1 MDALSASRGWRHNFD
16 AAESRRAHAGCG
28 RDLALGRDNVVVQ
41 EFAREEF
48 SMVDSGGITTPDE
61 RWLAATW
68 PFIREQ
74 LPPSPARVLEIGCG
88 PLGGFV
94 PAMRSGGYHAVGI
107 DPEAPDGSA
116 YHRTEFEQHEVKRPE
131 DAIVACT
138 SLHHVADLRDVV
150 DRIASA
156 VASDGVLVVV
166 EWARERFDETTARW
180 CFARLAA
187 ADGERDWL
195 RRHRDEWRASGQSWD
210 SYCAAWARNERLHT
224 AQDIV
229 RALEARFDTRLLT
242 EGPYFFPNLD
252 GITAADE
259 QLAIDTKQLR
269 PNGIRYVGQPKTMTG

>member
-1 MDALSASRGWRHNFD
+1 M
-16 AAESRRAHAGCG
+16 RRT
-28 RDLALGRDNVVVQ
+28 RDLSSPAAQKALVARPNNQGVQ

-48 SMVDSGGITTPDE
+48 IMVDSGGITTPDE

-94 PAMRSGGYHAVGI
+94 PAMRSGGYNALGI
-107 DPEAPDGSA
+107 DPEAPDGSD
-116 YHRTEFEQHEVKRPE
+116 YHRTEFEHHELKRPV

-195 RRHRDEWRASGQSWD
+195 RRHRDEWRASAQSWD

-229 RALEARFDTRLLT
+229 RALEARFDTRLLA
-242 EGPYFFPNLD
+242 EGPYFFPHLV

-259 QLAIDTKQLR
+259 QLAIDTEQLR